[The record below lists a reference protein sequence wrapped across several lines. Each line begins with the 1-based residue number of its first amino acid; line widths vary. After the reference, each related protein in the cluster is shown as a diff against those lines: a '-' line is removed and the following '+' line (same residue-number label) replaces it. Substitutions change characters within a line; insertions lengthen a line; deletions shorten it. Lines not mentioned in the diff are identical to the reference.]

1 MRVRNPGFSTSFYGS
16 RLVVVVEAVIEV
28 RRSNYLVHKLLREEH
43 KDLRDKQSAELS
55 DYIDHTRERRGRS
68 ELLNAMLR

>member
-28 RRSNYLVHKLLREEH
+28 RRSNYLVHKLLR
-43 KDLRDKQSAELS
+43 DKQSAELS